1 MPIFITELSLRLTYF
16 YTSNVQLALRSPFI
30 PSQYTA
36 FHHLRLSVKLIIGI
50 TCSSSSVYSHFITLK
65 YKCQYFFTFLFIFSK
80 TFQKLIKIYLQERL
94 PISITVRESF
104 CSYFYYASFS
114 FARAASVAKPSLSF
128 TASSASIFLLIST
141 FASFNPCMNLL

>member
-80 TFQKLIKIYLQERL
+80 TFQKLIKTKYTYKKDSQSVLLFGSLFVLTFIMQVFLLQELQVLRNL
-94 PISITVRESF
+94 LYHLLQAQQASF
-104 CSYFYYASFS
+104 C
-114 FARAASVAKPSLSF
+114 
-128 TASSASIFLLIST
+128 
-141 FASFNPCMNLL
+141 

>member
-80 TFQKLIKIYLQERL
+80 TFQKLIKTKYTYKKDSQSVYLFGSLFVLTFIMQVFLLQELQVLRNL
-94 PISITVRESF
+94 LYHLLQAQQASF
-104 CSYFYYASFS
+104 C
-114 FARAASVAKPSLSF
+114 
-128 TASSASIFLLIST
+128 
-141 FASFNPCMNLL
+141 

>member
-80 TFQKLIKIYLQERL
+80 TFQKLIKTKYTYKKDSQFSINCSGVFLFFTFIMQVFLLQELQVLRNL
-94 PISITVRESF
+94 LYHLLQAQQASF
-104 CSYFYYASFS
+104 C
-114 FARAASVAKPSLSF
+114 
-128 TASSASIFLLIST
+128 
-141 FASFNPCMNLL
+141 

>member
-80 TFQKLIKIYLQERL
+80 TFQKLIKTKYTYKKDSQSVQLFGSLFVLTFIMQVFLLQELQVLRNL
-94 PISITVRESF
+94 LYHLLQAQQASF
-104 CSYFYYASFS
+104 C
-114 FARAASVAKPSLSF
+114 
-128 TASSASIFLLIST
+128 
-141 FASFNPCMNLL
+141 

>member
-80 TFQKLIKIYLQERL
+80 TFQKLIKTKYTYKKGAVALTISAQPLFLCKKLQPGFEKSGCWCK
-94 PISITVRESF
+94 I
-104 CSYFYYASFS
+104 
-114 FARAASVAKPSLSF
+114 
-128 TASSASIFLLIST
+128 
-141 FASFNPCMNLL
+141 